1 MASSK
6 IPRPSFP
13 PIDEGETTSITMLAD
28 LQALK
33 QQPATL
39 SAYLIVLQG
48 ASVGAM
54 FKLDGPESTI
64 GRGSSSQV
72 RLQDDG
78 ISRRHARIVRIGSD
92 VYVEDLESAN
102 GTIVNGER
110 VARAALKDGDKIRIG
125 STTILKFT
133 YHDNLEENFQQS
145 MYEAAIRD
153 GLTKLFNKKHFLER
167 LESEFAFCKRHKTP
181 LSLII
186 FDLDF
191 FKKVNDTFGHVAG
204 DVALQAVAAMS
215 QTIVRAEDVL
225 ARYGGEEFVVLCRQ
239 TSALNAAILADRIRV
254 AIEGSDVMWESKRLP
269 ITVSMGVAG
278 VVETNVTSPTA
289 LIGVADKALYDSKRL
304 GRNRVTL
311 AGI

>member
-167 LESEFAFCKRHKTP
+167 LESEFAFCRRHKTP

-186 FDLDF
+186 FDLDY

-204 DVALQAVAAMS
+204 DIALQAVAATS

-239 TSALNAAILADRIRV
+239 TSALNAAILAERIRV
-254 AIEGSDVMWESKRLP
+254 AIEGADVMWEAKRLP

-278 VVETNVTSPTA
+278 VVETNVSSSTA
-289 LIGVADKALYDSKRL
+289 LVGLADKALYDSKRL

-311 AGI
+311 AGL